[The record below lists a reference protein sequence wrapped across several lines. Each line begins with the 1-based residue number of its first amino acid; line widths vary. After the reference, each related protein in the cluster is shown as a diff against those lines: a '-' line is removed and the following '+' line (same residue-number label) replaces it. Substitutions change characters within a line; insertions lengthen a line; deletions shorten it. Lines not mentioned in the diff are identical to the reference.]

1 MSHLYNLLQRFAW
14 WGGNTCHPLTR
25 LIQTAC
31 SSAVVHPHPD
41 IYWEEMWPFHY
52 VSSAGV
58 CILVVSPATMMSNVP
73 PKKNVKRDSCIPQV
87 SRWFIFSINYQS
99 SVLIPR
105 CCTGEGCVKVIKV
118 SQFYWVK
125 LGRRRRTTESFTNL
139 TKWNQSAAGFT
150 SEPATRQHVYFW
162 INEYHPFFFPE
173 LFWIHKSEAVF
184 QKHSNSE
191 AHLMHPQLTSTL
203 SSL

>member
-14 WGGNTCHPLTR
+14 WGGNTRHPHTR

-73 PKKNVKRDSCIPQV
+73 PPKKMLSATAVSLKCQDGSSFRSIINQACWFPAAVQVRVV
-87 SRWFIFSINYQS
+87 SRLLKLVSFIEWNEEEEEELRRVLQTWRSWINRLLVLPVNLQPGSMFIF
-99 SVLIPR
+99 
-105 CCTGEGCVKVIKV
+105 E
-118 SQFYWVK
+118 
-125 LGRRRRTTESFTNL
+125 
-139 TKWNQSAAGFT
+139 
-150 SEPATRQHVYFW
+150 
-162 INEYHPFFFPE
+162 
-173 LFWIHKSEAVF
+173 
-184 QKHSNSE
+184 
-191 AHLMHPQLTSTL
+191 
-203 SSL
+203 

>member
-1 MSHLYNLLQRFAW
+1 MSHLYNLLQSFAW
-14 WGGNTCHPLTR
+14 WGGNTCHLLTH

-58 CILVVSPATMMSNVP
+58 CILVVSPATMMSNAP
-73 PKKNVKRDSCIPQV
+73 PKKKKVKRDSCIPQV
-87 SRWFIFSINYQS
+87 SGWFIFSINYQS

-118 SQFYWVK
+118 SQFIEWNEEEEEE
-125 LGRRRRTTESFTNL
+125 LRRVLQTRRSGINRLLVLPVNL
-139 TKWNQSAAGFT
+139 QPGSMFIF
-150 SEPATRQHVYFW
+150 E
-162 INEYHPFFFPE
+162 
-173 LFWIHKSEAVF
+173 
-184 QKHSNSE
+184 
-191 AHLMHPQLTSTL
+191 
-203 SSL
+203 

>member
-1 MSHLYNLLQRFAW
+1 MSPAHTSHPDSLFV
-14 WGGNTCHPLTR
+14 GG
-25 LIQTAC
+25 C
-31 SSAVVHPHPD
+31 SSTSWH
-41 IYWEEMWPFHY
+41 
-52 VSSAGV
+52 
-58 CILVVSPATMMSNVP
+58 LLRRNVAFSLCQLCWSLHTCCLTCDNDVKCPP

-125 LGRRRRTTESFTNL
+125 WGRRRRTTESFTNL